1 MMWDMNLC
9 WIILVF
15 PEVRRFLEE
24 KHLIIIY
31 LTIVIKHFMN
41 TVIYYDPDAAI

>member
-41 TVIYYDPDAAI
+41 TVIYYAPDAAI